1 MRLQRSIA
9 PLLLVVL
16 VVGVAVAFYVSAGQ
30 QRAAHEAAQRLA
42 AIVPVRGLIGSEK
55 EAYLT
60 DPRVIAILRR
70 NDIDLHVETAGS
82 RDIATRTDLGNYDF
96 GFPAGVPAAK
106 KLMQLKKV
114 TQSYSPF
121 YTPMAVASWKPI
133 AGILMANGIVR
144 KDGDDY
150 YIVDMK
156 RLVDIMVAHKRW
168 NELIGHAAYDV
179 EKSVLISS
187 TDVRKSNSAAMY
199 LGLATYL
206 LNGDE
211 IVQSDAQIANVL
223 PKAAELFLRQGYQE
237 SSSAGPFEDYTTIG
251 MGKSP
256 LVMVYEAQFLEYEID
271 HPSARNPDMV
281 LLYPKPTIYT
291 KHVFVPFDD
300 KGAKLGELL
309 ATDPDLQR
317 LAVEHGLRTADAEYA
332 RTFWSKS
339 GVRAPRTLIDVVDPP
354 SYEVLETMIRGIERR
369 FDTTS

>member
-1 MRLQRSIA
+1 MRVQRAVAPVLFIA
-9 PLLLVVL
+9 LLA
-16 VVGVAVAFYVSAGQ
+16 GVAAAFYFSAAQ
-30 QRAAHEAAQRLA
+30 QRAAREAALQRA
-42 AIVPVRGLIGSEK
+42 AVVTVRGLVGSEK
-55 EAYLT
+55 QAYLT
-60 DPRVIAILRR
+60 DPHVLAILRR
-70 NDIDLHVETAGS
+70 NDIDLQVETAGS
-82 RDIATRTDLGNYDF
+82 RDIATRTDLANYDF

-106 KLMQLKKV
+106 KLMQLKHV

-133 AGILMANGIVR
+133 AGILIANGIVR
-144 KDGDDY
+144 KDGEDY

-156 RLVDIMVAHKRW
+156 RLVRTMVAHKRW
-168 NELIGHAAYDV
+168 NELASHGAYDV
-179 EKSVLISS
+179 DKSVLISS

-199 LGLATYL
+199 LALATYL

-211 IVQSDAQIANVL
+211 IVQDDSQIAAVL
-223 PKAAELFLRQGYQE
+223 PQAAELFLRQGYQE

-256 LVMVYEAQFLEYEID
+256 LVMIYEAQFLEYEIE

-291 KHVFVPFDD
+291 KHVLVPFDD
-300 KGAKLGELL
+300 KGAKLGALL

-332 RTFWSKS
+332 RTFWAKN
-339 GVRAPRTLIDVVDPP
+339 GVHAPRALIDVVDPP
-354 SYEVLETMIRGIERR
+354 SYEILETMIRGIERR
-369 FDTTS
+369 FDSTS